1 MRRHQCLKSLVLFLS
16 SLTLASSVFA
26 QQDFSSVEIIPHHVA
41 GSVYYLEGRGGNIG
55 LSIGED
61 GIIMI
66 DDQFAPLT
74 EKIVAAIRSLSDGEI
89 RFLINTH
96 VHGDHTGGN
105 ENLGN
110 MGVLILARDEI
121 RVRLAQQAPAAALPV
136 LTYSDAITIYL
147 NGEEVYAFPVPPAHT
162 DGDTFIHFK
171 DSDVVHTGDVFRTTA
186 FPVIDTNNGGTL
198 KGTLE
203 ALGRLIGVAGP
214 NTKIL
219 PGHGVV
225 SNRGDVI
232 GFRDMVLDVSGQV
245 EELLARNMSYQQV
258 AAADP
263 TAGYNAQYGDPDR
276 FLRALYT
283 ELGGEL

>member
-136 LTYSDAITIYL
+136 LTYSDAITIHL

-203 ALGRLIGVAGP
+203 ALGRLIGIAGP

-225 SNRGDVI
+225 SNREDVM
-232 GFRDMVLDVSGQV
+232 GFRDMVLDVSRQV
-245 EELLARNMSYQQV
+245 EDLMARNMSYDQV
-258 AAADP
+258 ARADP
-263 TAGYNAQYGDPDR
+263 TAAYNAQYGDPDR

>member
-136 LTYSDAITIYL
+136 LTYSDAITIHL

-225 SNRGDVI
+225 SNREDVI

-245 EELLARNMSYQQV
+245 EELLARNMSYEQV

-263 TAGYNAQYGDPDR
+263 TAAYNAQYGDPDR

>member
-1 MRRHQCLKSLVLFLS
+1 MRRNQCLKSLVLFLS

-61 GIIMI
+61 GIVMI

-136 LTYSDAITIYL
+136 LTYSDAITIHL

-203 ALGRLIGVAGP
+203 ALGRLIGIAGP

-225 SNRGDVI
+225 SNREDVM

-245 EELLARNMSYQQV
+245 EDLMARNMSYDQV
-258 AAADP
+258 ARADP
-263 TAGYNAQYGDPDR
+263 TAAYNAQYGDPDR

>member
-16 SLTLASSVFA
+16 SLTMASSVFA

-61 GIIMI
+61 GIVMI

-136 LTYSDAITIYL
+136 LTYSDAITIHL

-171 DSDVVHTGDVFRTTA
+171 NSDVVHTGDVFRTTA

-225 SNRGDVI
+225 SNREDVM
-232 GFRDMVLDVSGQV
+232 GFRDMVLDVSDQV
-245 EELLARNMSYQQV
+245 EDLLERNMSYEQV

-263 TAGYNAQYGDPDR
+263 TAAYNAQYGDPDR

>member
-1 MRRHQCLKSLVLFLS
+1 MRRHQCLKSFVLFHF
-16 SLTLASSVFA
+16 SLTFASSIFA

-136 LTYSDAITIYL
+136 LTYSDAITIHL

-203 ALGRLIGVAGP
+203 ALGRLIGIAGP

-225 SNRGDVI
+225 SNREDVM
-232 GFRDMVLDVSGQV
+232 GFRDMVLDVSRQV
-245 EELLARNMSYQQV
+245 EDLMARNMSYDQV
-258 AAADP
+258 ARADP
-263 TAGYNAQYGDPDR
+263 TAAYNAQYGDPDR

>member
-1 MRRHQCLKSLVLFLS
+1 MRRHQCLNSLVLFLCGQ
-16 SLTLASSVFA
+16 TLAISVFA

-136 LTYSDAITIYL
+136 LTYSDAITVHL

-225 SNRGDVI
+225 SNREDVM

-245 EELLARNMSYQQV
+245 EELLARNMSYEQV

-263 TAGYNAQYGDPDR
+263 TAAYNAQYGDPDR